1 MKIRNKLALLYTSI
15 TVGILVI
22 VFVFVYLITSK
33 SIDNNYYTLLLE
45 KALIT
50 AQKNFE
56 EDELTQTA
64 YEKIL
69 DVYKEL
75 LPETSETI
83 IVAND
88 KEEATI
94 ELLPFLPPEQIKVLF
109 ANQQIKF
116 KINNLDAVAI
126 YYNDNEGDFV
136 VMVVAE
142 NTQGEY
148 IKDQLKSI
156 LIVLLLISCICIFA
170 LLWWNAGVI
179 TKPLQQMVFGMQK
192 ISAKD
197 LHLRLDERKG
207 NDELVQV
214 INYFNQMIERLEI
227 SFNSQKTFIAN
238 ASHEFKNPLTAIMGE
253 CEVMQLKDF
262 SPEEYR
268 EAIVRIEHEVERL
281 NILMNNLLQLAQTDL
296 DISKSDLEELDLV
309 EELSSVISYFDLSKY
324 KGRIHFIK
332 NDYSYPMK
340 ANKHLLFVALQNLID
355 NACKYSDKEVRI
367 ELMKSRQRFDLII
380 TDQGIGIP
388 DDEKENI
395 FNTFYRARNT
405 FDHKGSGIGLPL
417 SSKILKL
424 SGADIKIDSLI
435 NKGTTVS
442 ISWANIKF

>member
-1 MKIRNKLALLYTSI
+1 MKIRTKLALLYTSI
-15 TVGILVI
+15 TVSILVI
-22 VFVFVYLITSK
+22 VFVFVYIVTSR
-33 SIDNNYYTLLLE
+33 SIDNNYYTLLFE

-56 EDELTQTA
+56 ADELTQTA

-88 KEEATI
+88 QEEATI
-94 ELLPFLPPEQIKVLF
+94 ELLPFLTVGEIEALF
-109 ANQQIKF
+109 SGKEIKF
-116 KINNLDAVAI
+116 KMNNLDAVAI
-126 YYNDNEGDFV
+126 YYRDNEGDFV

-142 NTQGEY
+142 NMQGEY
-148 IKDQLKSI
+148 IKGQLMSI
-156 LIVLLLISCICIFA
+156 LIVILLISCICIFV

-179 TKPLQQMVFGMQK
+179 SKPLQQMVLGMQK

-227 SFNSQKTFIAN
+227 SFNSQKTFISN

-253 CEVMQLKDF
+253 CEVMQLKTF
-262 SPEEYR
+262 SPDEYKD
-268 EAIVRIEHEVERL
+268 AISRIAHEVERL
-281 NILMNNLLQLAQTDL
+281 NSLMNNLLQLAQTDL
-296 DISKSDLEELDLV
+296 DISKSDLEELNMV
-309 EELSSVISYFDLSKY
+309 EEVSSVVGYFDLSKY
-324 KGRIHFIK
+324 KGRIRFTR
-332 NDYSYPMK
+332 NLDTYPIE

-355 NACKYSDKEVRI
+355 NACKYSDQEVCI
-367 ELMKSRQRFDLII
+367 ACIKSKQQFDLVI

-405 FDHKGSGIGLPL
+405 YDYKGSGIGLPL
-417 SSKILKL
+417 ASKILKL
-424 SGADIKIDSLI
+424 FGAEVKIASRI
-435 NKGTTVS
+435 NQGTTVT
-442 ISWANIKF
+442 ISWIK